1 MGRPSEFSLL
11 LSGFYPPGMQKERIK
26 KINAVVPLCRGEG
39 LFQIAP
45 VGAGADFHDDGHRQF
60 VDTFHFFLN

>member
-11 LSGFYPPGMQKERIK
+11 LSGFYAPGMQKERIK
-26 KINAVVPLCRGEG
+26 KINARVPLCREEG
-39 LFQIAP
+39 LFQVAP

-60 VDTFHFFLN
+60 VHAFHFFLN